1 MDTFGGLKCKHAF
14 LERKNLVFFHGPVVV
29 VVTEEQS
36 NMFVVL
42 VCYSCLSE
50 FGGEGVEISVINS

>member
-1 MDTFGGLKCKHAF
+1 MQACL
-14 LERKNLVFFHGPVVV
+14 LERKNLVFFHGPVVVV

>member
-1 MDTFGGLKCKHAF
+1 MQACLFEK
-14 LERKNLVFFHGPVVV
+14 KNLVFFHGPVVA
-29 VVTEEQS
+29 VTRRS